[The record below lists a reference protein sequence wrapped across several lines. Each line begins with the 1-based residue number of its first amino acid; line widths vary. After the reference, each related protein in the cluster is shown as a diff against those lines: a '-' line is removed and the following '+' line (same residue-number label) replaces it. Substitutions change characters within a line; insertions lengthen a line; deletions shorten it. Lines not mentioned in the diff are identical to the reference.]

1 MRIKIFAPSYKRS
14 EKSITQITYPFV
26 KLVVREREA
35 DEYIKNGNDI
45 IVCPD
50 SAQGNISRVRNW
62 ILDNLFDDE
71 TDCII
76 IVDDDCKAISRWQ
89 DQENTKFSENELI
102 DFCEKTSVVCDELGF
117 KLWGLNT
124 VTDKGAYR
132 EYTPFSFIQFIGC
145 PFHAHIKGTEL
156 RYDENLPLKEDY
168 DFTLQ
173 NIKKF
178 GGCLRVNFAN
188 YDVKQSEQE
197 GGCANMRSLKKE
209 KQQFYALQ
217 KKWGKDI
224 IKRDKGSK
232 RSFDFNPIMKVP
244 IKGV

>member
-1 MRIKIFAPSYKRS
+1 MKIKIFAPSYKRS

>member
-26 KLVVREREA
+26 KLVVRESEA

>member
-156 RYDENLPLKEDY
+156 RYDEDLPLKEDY